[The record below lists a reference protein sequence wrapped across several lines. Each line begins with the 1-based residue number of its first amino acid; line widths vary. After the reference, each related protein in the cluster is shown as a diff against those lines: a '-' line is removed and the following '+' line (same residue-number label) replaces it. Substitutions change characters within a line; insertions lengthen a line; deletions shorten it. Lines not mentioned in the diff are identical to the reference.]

1 MKISGSHLG
10 NMTIAQYAAH
20 FNELAHFAPYFVA
33 DEEHRVRKFEQGL
46 NQQILDRVICFEI
59 RNFVEFVDEGLSS

>member
-20 FNELAHFAPYFVA
+20 FNELARFAPYFVA

-46 NQQILDRVICFEI
+46 NQQILD
-59 RNFVEFVDEGLSS
+59 